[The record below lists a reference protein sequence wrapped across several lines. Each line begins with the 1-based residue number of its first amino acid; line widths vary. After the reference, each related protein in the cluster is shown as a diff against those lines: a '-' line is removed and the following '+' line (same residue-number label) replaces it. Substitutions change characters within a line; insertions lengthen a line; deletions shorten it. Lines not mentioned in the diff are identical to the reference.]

1 LAEDKLFA
9 AVTSQKKQAS
19 AVEAAEA
26 QQLLELANE
35 ELGKKELALREA
47 RRKADLVDALHLEQ
61 RSKAELLQAHKQ
73 MTEALKVI
81 NQMIHDAK

>member
-1 LAEDKLFA
+1 MAE
-9 AVTSQKKQAS
+9 S
-19 AVEAAEA
+19 AEA
-26 QQLLELANE
+26 LQLLELANE

-47 RRKADLVDALHLEQ
+47 RRKADLVDGLHLEQ

-81 NQMIHDAK
+81 NQMILDAK